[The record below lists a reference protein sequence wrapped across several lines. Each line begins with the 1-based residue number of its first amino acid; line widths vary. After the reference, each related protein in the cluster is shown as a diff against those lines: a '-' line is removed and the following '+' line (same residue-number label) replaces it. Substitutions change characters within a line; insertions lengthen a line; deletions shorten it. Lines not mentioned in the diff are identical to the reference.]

1 MIGPRAHEW
10 LFQTAL
16 PKTYVYGIYREGKA
30 YSYTYDWET
39 IEMFESMTAFKEW
52 CIKDVEE
59 RQGKYADRIETVY
72 KSAERSETMNGDD
85 KYE

>member
-1 MIGPRAHEW
+1 M
-10 LFQTAL
+10 L
-16 PKTYVYGIYREGKA
+16 
-30 YSYTYDWET
+30 
-39 IEMFESMTAFKEW
+39 EMFESMTAFKEW

-72 KSAERSETMNGDD
+72 KSAERNEVMNGDD